1 MKLDGIELVRCQ
13 LCGRAGGHSPT
24 LGELLWSCPDCGFVW
39 TAGSSATPEDLYDE
53 AYYAT
58 GGYQD
63 YFASAGQRRFEA
75 SRRLRWLLS
84 TVRPTVL
91 LEAGPAGGYFLEAAH
106 QAGITASGIEVSH
119 TAATFARDHLHMPVR
134 QGYFETIAPTLTAD
148 VVCAFHVLE
157 HVEDPRAFLHA
168 AHTALTPGGW
178 LALEVP
184 NIASAAANRL
194 GTDWPGLQSRYH
206 RWHFTPDTLVRMLV
220 ESGFRVI
227 SHDTVFSRFYWQPA
241 ARLRNARDLLVA
253 DVAASRSPRV
263 THPQLGDL
271 LRIFARRDDR
281 AVS

>member
-1 MKLDGIELVRCQ
+1 
-13 LCGRAGGHSPT
+13 
-24 LGELLWSCPDCGFVW
+24 
-39 TAGSSATPEDLYDE
+39 
-53 AYYAT
+53 
-58 GGYQD
+58 
-63 YFASAGQRRFEA
+63 
-75 SRRLRWLLS
+75 
-84 TVRPTVL
+84 
-91 LEAGPAGGYFLEAAH
+91 
-106 QAGITASGIEVSH
+106 
-119 TAATFARDHLHMPVR
+119 
-134 QGYFETIAPTLTAD
+134 
-148 VVCAFHVLE
+148 
-157 HVEDPRAFLHA
+157 

-206 RWHFTPDTLVRMLV
+206 RWHFAPDTLVRMLV